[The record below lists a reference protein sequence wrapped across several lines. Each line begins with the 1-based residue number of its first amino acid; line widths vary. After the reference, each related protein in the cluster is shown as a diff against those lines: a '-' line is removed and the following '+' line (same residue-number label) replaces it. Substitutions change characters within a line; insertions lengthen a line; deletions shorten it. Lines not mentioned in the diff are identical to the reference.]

1 MNKVVVYPGRFQPML
16 SHHAQV
22 YQQLQ
27 AQFPD
32 ADVYIGTSD
41 KVDGDK
47 SPFNFS
53 EKQLIAQA
61 HGIDPSKVLQVKS
74 PYNAAGYNFDPDNTV
89 LIFAVGEKDLDRF
102 PFNNVDPGT
111 GLDMTVRGDPK
122 PKYLQK
128 LDSMDQGALPMSK
141 RGYVTLA
148 PTVKTGDAVA
158 SASAFRQQ
166 LKDAPDVESAKQVY
180 TAQFG
185 EYNDKIFDLIYNKIV
200 GTNNMSEQLNYMRK
214 LAGLQVE
221 EGAPVNMAPGYAMTD
236 ADRKLADIGRLI
248 MDMANQRP
256 MGKGTPDSELE
267 FQNMLSDFGGRL
279 ADGAIESASDLISYI
294 KGAGEHAAELSN
306 VVKQAMADYAAGKK
320 ADVQG
325 EEVPDEPE
333 SEEEFE
339 GVDLS
344 DFYAVEEEIEDQVCP
359 ECDGSGCEAC
369 DDVGGDISE
378 GADELQS
385 LLAKFESD
393 CQEWYD
399 CYGDVD
405 ATRVQRYLDRGD
417 IDGAAEEMT
426 AAMAGRDGDEA
437 PDEAYEMAKEM
448 LADHMQTD
456 ESIDTPELGE
466 VDEAVRDDNKESLF
480 LNAVQDITKNAEEAG
495 AYGDPGSESVE
506 RAYSYFQKGDF
517 GRAVEEILGNFSDQ
531 DGGDVDALQGVYDDA
546 VSDMEY
552 LAKGVSEAVETTSHN
567 AMQAAMVELRKLAGI

>member
-32 ADVYIGTSD
+32 AEVYIGTSD

-47 SPFNFS
+47 SPFDFQ
-53 EKQLIAQA
+53 EKKLIAQA
-61 HGIDPSKVLQVKS
+61 HGIDPSKVLQVRS
-74 PYNAAGYNFDPDNTV
+74 PYNAAGYDFDPENTV

-102 PFNNVDPGT
+102 PFNNIDPGT
-111 GLDMTVRGDPK
+111 GLDMTVRGEPK

-128 LDSMDQGALPMSK
+128 LDSLDQGALPMSK

-148 PTVKTGDAVA
+148 PTIKTGDAVA

-180 TAQFG
+180 TTQFG

-236 ADRKLADIGRLI
+236 TDRKLAEIGRLI

-256 MGKGTPDSELE
+256 MGKGTPESELG

-279 ADGAIESASDLISYI
+279 ADGSISDSKSLIDYI
-294 KGAGEHAAELSN
+294 KDAGEHAAELSDA
-306 VVKQAMADYAAGKK
+306 VKQAMADYAAGKK
-320 ADVQG
+320 ADVKG
-325 EEVPDEPE
+325 EEPAEEPE
-333 SEEEFE
+333 AEDEFE

-344 DFYAVEEEIEDQVCP
+344 DFYSDQEEVTEGAGDLNELLGRFERECVEDYRYYGDVDAAKVQQHLDRGDMEGAAEEMAGAMTDQDGGSDNFDAIYDVAKDMIDDHMHTAEAIEDQVCP

-369 DDVGGDISE
+369 DDVGGDLE
-378 GADELQS
+378 EADKPDFLDLDKDGDKE
-385 LLAKFESD
+385 ESMK
-393 CQEWYD
+393 
-399 CYGDVD
+399 D
-405 ATRVQRYLDRGD
+405 AAEDAEEEVGSHPCHVCGNMSYA
-417 IDGAAEEMT
+417 DGACSDRTCSNFDQPVEI
-426 AAMAGRDGDEA
+426 DE
-437 PDEAYEMAKEM
+437 
-448 LADHMQTD
+448 T
-456 ESIDTPELGE
+456 
-466 VDEAVRDDNKESLF
+466 V
-480 LNAVQDITKNAEEAG
+480 
-495 AYGDPGSESVE
+495 
-506 RAYSYFQKGDF
+506 
-517 GRAVEEILGNFSDQ
+517 
-531 DGGDVDALQGVYDDA
+531 
-546 VSDMEY
+546 
-552 LAKGVSEAVETTSHN
+552 EAVESTSHN
-567 AMQAAMVELRKLAGI
+567 AMQAAMAELRKLAGI

>member
-27 AQFPD
+27 SQFPD
-32 ADVYIGTSD
+32 AEVYIGTSD

-47 SPFNFS
+47 SPFDFQ
-53 EKQLIAQA
+53 EKKLIAQA
-61 HGIDPSKVLQVKS
+61 HGIDPSKVLQVRS
-74 PYNAAGYNFDPDNTV
+74 PYNAAGYDFDPENTV

-102 PFNNVDPGT
+102 PFNNIDPGT
-111 GLDMTVRGDPK
+111 GLDMTVRGEPK

-128 LDSMDQGALPMSK
+128 LDSLDQGALPMSK

-148 PTVKTGDAVA
+148 PTIKTGDAVA

-200 GTNNMSEQLNYMRK
+200 GTNNMSEQLNYIRK

-236 ADRKLADIGRLI
+236 ADRKLAEIGRLI

-256 MGKGTPDSELE
+256 MGKGTPESELG

-279 ADGAIESASDLISYI
+279 ADGSISDSKSLIDYI
-294 KGAGEHAAELSN
+294 KDAGEHAAELSD

-320 ADVQG
+320 ADVKG
-325 EEVPDEPE
+325 EEPAEEPE
-333 SEEEFE
+333 AEDEFE

-344 DFYAVEEEIEDQVCP
+344 DFYSDQEEVTEGAGDLNELLGRFESECVEDYRYYGDVDAAKVQQHLDRGDIEGAAEEMAGAMTDQDGGSDNFDAIYDVAKDMLDDHMHTAEAIEDQVCP

-369 DDVGGDISE
+369 DDVGGDLE
-378 GADELQS
+378 EAGKPDFLDLDKDGDKE
-385 LLAKFESD
+385 ESMKD
-393 CQEWYD
+393 
-399 CYGDVD
+399 
-405 ATRVQRYLDRGD
+405 
-417 IDGAAEEMT
+417 AAEDAE
-426 AAMAGRDGDEA
+426 E
-437 PDEAYEMAKEM
+437 E
-448 LADHMQTD
+448 
-456 ESIDTPELGE
+456 E
-466 VDEAVRDDNKESLF
+466 VDEAV
-480 LNAVQDITKNAEEAG
+480 EA
-495 AYGDPGSESVE
+495 
-506 RAYSYFQKGDF
+506 
-517 GRAVEEILGNFSDQ
+517 
-531 DGGDVDALQGVYDDA
+531 
-546 VSDMEY
+546 
-552 LAKGVSEAVETTSHN
+552 TSHN
-567 AMQAAMVELRKLAGI
+567 AMQAAMAELRKLAGI